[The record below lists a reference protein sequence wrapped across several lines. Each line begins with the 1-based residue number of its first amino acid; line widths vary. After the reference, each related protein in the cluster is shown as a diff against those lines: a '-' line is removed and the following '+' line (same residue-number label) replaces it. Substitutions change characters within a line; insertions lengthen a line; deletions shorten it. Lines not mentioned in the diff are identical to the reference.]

1 MTPTTT
7 TTKKITLDDYLKVR
21 SGAKEALLEEYKEAI
36 TALEAA
42 IEKVEKEHAPKIEK
56 LKTVLSDDFNHVFP
70 EDKESKKG
78 KKSSGSRQRT
88 DYKLVVAE
96 INKLLANGK
105 KMISKDLISQLGIK
119 YSAFQKVLKDNPKLL
134 SITDNPANK
143 LAKFYSLK

>member
-21 SGAKEALLEEYKEAI
+21 SGAKEALLEEYNEAI
-36 TALEAA
+36 SALEAA

-56 LKTVLSDDFNHVFP
+56 LKTVLSEDFNHVFP

-88 DYKLVVAE
+88 DYKFVVAE
-96 INKLLANGK
+96 INKLLAN
-105 KMISKDLISQLGIK
+105 
-119 YSAFQKVLKDNPKLL
+119 
-134 SITDNPANK
+134 
-143 LAKFYSLK
+143 

>member
-21 SGAKEALLEEYKEAI
+21 SGAKEALLEEYKDAI

-56 LKTVLSDDFNHVFP
+56 LKTVLSEDFKHVFP

-88 DYKLVVAE
+88 DYKFVVAE

-119 YSAFQKVLKDNPKLL
+119 YSAFQTILKDNPKLL
-134 SITDNPANK
+134 SITENPANK